1 MTRWSTSKSATKKVF
16 GAVLSAK
23 RRHSV
28 ATLGTLLILLSALS
42 LEVGAE
48 VGDLLSRNVQFSSF
62 STDIGFSSEFVHDV
76 VQDGHG
82 FIWVA
87 TQSGLNRYDGHEVRV
102 YENTA
107 DDSTSIAHNFVWTL
121 HVDPQGT
128 LWLGTERGI
137 NRYDAQNDAFVQQPW
152 ANLSLSNYRVR
163 KIIQDEQGIFWIGTL
178 DSGLLRVDSKTGDM
192 TRFQHDPNDSNS
204 LPNNHVIGLVLDRH
218 GQLWVGMDG
227 GGIAHFDV
235 ASNKFVAYR
244 SQLDNPLTLSG
255 DRVRSIY
262 EDRSGNLWIGTN
274 SAGLN
279 LFDPATGRFTHFIND
294 PQDPNSLPAGQVL
307 AIFEDSYGT
316 VWIGTE
322 AGLAE
327 WREHETAFVRYHSEN
342 ANRSSLINNRVNAI
356 TQDASGVLWIATHGG
371 LSTWNYF
378 SDSFNYY
385 SALSGDLQEDVVT
398 SVGESSNGT
407 LWIGTYGGG
416 LSSIDPLNGD
426 VQHYRH
432 NKDQPDSLPD
442 DQVMSLFVDQQDRVW
457 VGMRT
462 GGLAVKKP
470 SKKGFERFVH
480 EPGRADSL
488 SGNAVSAIF
497 QDTDGALWVGVYG
510 GGLNYA
516 QDGNPDSFKRFT
528 HDAAIGTSLSGN
540 RVLLVFQEHNGTVWI
555 GTEGDGLNRFDA
567 DKHQFSRFDLEKT
580 TNDTDTPR
588 GSPWEI
594 FETSDHSL
602 WIGTMGQGLLKWS
615 SDDRQAGVNRFQQY
629 ASAQG
634 LASAIYGITG
644 SSTGELWLSSNR
656 GLFEFNPDS
665 LEVRKFDRNNGLR
678 TNEFNQGARF
688 RSRSGRLLFGSNM
701 GLVGFFPADLP
712 KNDRP
717 PLISVEA
724 NSRTET
730 IARSWTGSQ
739 APIAQLN
746 YFDAFIAFE
755 FVALDYMSPDKNE
768 YRYRLSGLDSEWANV
783 DNFRRAIYSSLSPGY
798 YTFEVQASNN
808 DGVWNRDSV
817 KIDVYVVPPPWSTWW
832 AYLIYAAMVAFIV
845 ALYFRNQRAKQRV
858 EAETRNRLKQLV
870 NERTVELAERN
881 TDLMSLNEQL
891 EHASV
896 TDALTGL
903 RNRRFVDAHIAAEL
917 AMLRR
922 TQFEE
927 NTEGHEPN
935 PESPKLLFL
944 MMIDL
949 DGFKSINDNFGH
961 QAGDRALLEVKDRLL
976 TACRKS
982 DVVIRWGGD
991 EFIIIGHA
999 RTMEGAEQFTE
1010 KIRQSIGSAS
1020 YDLGNSNIG
1029 FLSASIGIAPMPFVP
1044 GKMEFATWEQVCSI
1058 ADIASYIAKD
1068 SGRNGWVSIAGTRL
1082 LGQDELVNLKD
1093 HLPERINERK
1103 LRVTSSDVHTKTTL
1117 HQG

>member
-1 MTRWSTSKSATKKVF
+1 MVSDAISMNSLISVF
-16 GAVLSAK
+16 GRFRKSI
-23 RRHSV
+23 RHRSM
-28 ATLGTLLILLSALS
+28 ALS
-42 LEVGAE
+42 YPLFLLLLLVNFEVSAE
-48 VGDLLSRNVQFSSF
+48 SSGLLSRNVQFSSF
-62 STDIGFSSEFVHDV
+62 STDVGFSSEFVHDV
-76 VQDGHG
+76 VQDGRG

-107 DDSTSIAHNFVWTL
+107 NDPTSISHNFVWTL

-128 LWLGTERGI
+128 LWVGTERGL
-137 NRYDAQNDAFVQQPW
+137 NRYDQQNDAFARQPW
-152 ANLSLSNYRVR
+152 ANLSLSNYRIR
-163 KIIQDEQGIFWIGTL
+163 KIVQDKQGIFWIGTL
-178 DSGLLRVDSKTGDM
+178 DNGLLRIDPQSGDM
-192 TRFQHDPNDSNS
+192 TSFSHDPTDSDS
-204 LPNNHVIGLVLDRH
+204 LPNNHVMGLVHDRH
-218 GQLWVGMDG
+218 GELWVGTDG
-227 GGIAHFDV
+227 GGIARFDA
-235 ASNKFVAYR
+235 ASNKFVVYR
-244 SQLDNPLTLSG
+244 SQTNNPLTLSD
-255 DRVRSIY
+255 DRVRSVY
-262 EDRSGNLWIGTN
+262 EDRDGNLWIGTN

-279 LFDPATGRFTHFIND
+279 LFDPATGRFTRFISD
-294 PQDPNSLPAGQVL
+294 PSEPNSLPGGQVL

-316 VWIGTE
+316 LWIGTE

-327 WREHETAFVRYHSEN
+327 WRPNENAFVRYHSED

-356 TQDASGVLWIATHGG
+356 AQDASGVLWVATHGG

-378 SDSFNYY
+378 SDSFHYY
-385 SALSGDLQEDVVT
+385 SALNDDLQEDVVT

-416 LSSIDPLNGD
+416 LSSIDPLSGD

-442 DQVMSLFVDQQDRVW
+442 DQVMSLLVDQQDRIW

-462 GGLAVKKP
+462 GGLAMMKP
-470 SKKGFERFVH
+470 SQKTFERFVH
-480 EPGRADSL
+480 EPTQVDSL
-488 SGNAVSAIF
+488 SGNAVSSIF
-497 QDTDGALWVGVYG
+497 EDANGALWVGVYG
-510 GGLNYA
+510 GGLNYSE
-516 QDGNPDSFKRFT
+516 DGNPNSFERFM
-528 HDAAIGTSLSGN
+528 HDPSTDTSISGN
-540 RVLLVFQEHNGTVWI
+540 RVLRVFQEQNGTIWV

-567 DKHQFSRFDLEKT
+567 DKHQFTRFDLETT
-580 TNDTDTPR
+580 TNSSGKSR

-594 FETSDHSL
+594 FETADHSL
-602 WIGTMGQGLLKWS
+602 WIGTMGRGLFKWS
-615 SDDRQAGVNRFQQY
+615 ADDRQAGINRFQQY

-634 LASAIYGITG
+634 LASAIYSITG
-644 SSTGELWLSSNR
+644 GSNGELWLSSNR

-678 TNEFNQGARF
+678 TNEFNQGARL

-701 GLVGFFPADLP
+701 GLVGFFPGDLP

-717 PLISVEA
+717 PLISVDA
-724 NSRTET
+724 KSRTET
-730 IARSWTGSQ
+730 IARNWTGGQ
-739 APIAQLN
+739 APVAQLN
-746 YFDAFIAFE
+746 YFDAFIAFD

-768 YRYRLSGLDSEWANV
+768 YRYRLLGLDSEWANV
-783 DNFRRAIYSSLSPGY
+783 NNFRRAIYSSLSPGR

-808 DGVWNRDSV
+808 DGIWNRDGV
-817 KIDVYVVPPPWSTWW
+817 AIDVYVVPPPWSTWW
-832 AYLIYAAMVAFIV
+832 AYLVYAAILALAG
-845 ALYFRNQRAKQRV
+845 ALYMRNQRAKQRL
-858 EAETRNRLKQLV
+858 EAETRIRLEKLV
-870 NERTVELAERN
+870 NERTAELAERN
-881 TDLMSLNEQL
+881 TDLMSLNDQL

-917 AMLRR
+917 SMLRR

-927 NTEGHEPN
+927 STKGQEPN
-935 PESPKLLFL
+935 PESPRLLFL

-949 DGFKSINDNFGH
+949 DGFKSINDSFGH
-961 QAGDRALLEVKDRLL
+961 HAGDLALLEVKNRLL

-1010 KIRQSIGSAS
+1010 KIRQSVGNAS
-1020 YDLGNSNIG
+1020 YDLGNSDIG
-1029 FLSASIGIAPMPFVP
+1029 FLSASIGIAPIPFVP

-1058 ADIASYIAKD
+1058 ADMAAYIAKD
-1068 SGRNGWVSIAGTRL
+1068 SGRNGWVSISGTRL
-1082 LGQDELVNLKD
+1082 LGQDELVDLKD

-1103 LRVTSSDVHTKTTL
+1103 LRVTSSDVLAKATL
-1117 HQG
+1117 NIG